1 MTAAPPGP
9 ADRLGIFARTFV
21 RDSAAAVADAVVAAG
36 YSTVQLNL
44 SCIGLPTIPADP
56 DALDLAGIAAEF
68 ARRGVGIWGVSA
80 TYNTIHPDPRLRE
93 ELTARAARFL
103 ARVPELGAGFATL
116 CTGTRDATE
125 MWRRHPDNDTPA
137 AWRDLRATL
146 DELLPAAAE
155 AGIRLGVEPEG
166 ANVVAD
172 AALAARLLAE
182 LGPDAGLVGI
192 VLDPANLV
200 PADRIAD
207 QGGIL
212 TAAVDRLGP
221 AVVCLHAKDV
231 TADGGY
237 AAAGDGLLDY
247 DLILALRAG
256 LPAPV
261 PVVVQDVTE
270 ADAARVRAA
279 LAAGLARHPWQPG

>member
-1 MTAAPPGP
+1 MT
-9 ADRLGIFARTFV
+9 DRLGVFARSFP
-21 RDSAAAVADAVVAAG
+21 RESAAAVADAVVAAG
-36 YSTVQLNL
+36 YETVQLNL
-44 SCIGLPTIPADP
+44 SAVGLPTIPADP
-56 DALDLAGIAAEF
+56 DAVDLAGIAAAF
-68 ARRGVGIWGVSA
+68 ADRGVGVWGVSV
-80 TYNTIHPDPRLRE
+80 TYNAIDPDPDRRR

-116 CTGTRDATE
+116 CTGTRDPE
-125 MWRRHPDNDTPA
+125 NMWRRHPDNDTPA
-137 AWRDLRATL
+137 AWRDLRSTV
-146 DELLPAAAE
+146 DVLLAAAAD

-172 AALAARLLAE
+172 AGRAARLLAE

-200 PADRIAD
+200 TPEQAAD
-207 QGGIL
+207 QRAIL
-212 TAAVDRLGP
+212 TAAADTLAGS
-221 AVVCLHAKDV
+221 VVCLHAKDV
-231 TADGGY
+231 TPAGY

-247 DLILALRAG
+247 ELILSLRAG

-270 ADAARVRAA
+270 ADARRVRDF
-279 LAAGLARHPWQPG
+279 LAAGLARHPWTP